1 LLVGAVK
8 EIVACVSPTTAVT
21 AEGAFGTVEGV
32 TAADATD
39 TTDVPTSF
47 VAVTLNVY
55 SSPFVKPLIA
65 QVSAVVVVQVA
76 PDTKTPAL

>member
-1 LLVGAVK
+1 VFVGAVN

-21 AEGAFGTVEGV
+21 AVGLSGTVEGV

-39 TTDVPTSF
+39 ATDVPTSF

-55 SSPFVKPLIA
+55 SSPFVKPSIA

-76 PDTKTPAL
+76 PDTKTPPL